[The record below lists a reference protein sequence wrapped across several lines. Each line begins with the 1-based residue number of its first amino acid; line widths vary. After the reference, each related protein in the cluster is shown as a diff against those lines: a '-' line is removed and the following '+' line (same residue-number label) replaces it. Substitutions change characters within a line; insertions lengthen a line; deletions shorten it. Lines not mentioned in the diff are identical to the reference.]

1 MEMEKLEVQF
11 VSKSMYS
18 EKIWSQNIL
27 LLCYSRKRLKCAG
40 NIIPFPA
47 RRMPS
52 AGHIKYPIPGYQKSK
67 SIQKLQ

>member
-1 MEMEKLEVQF
+1 MEKLEVQF
-11 VSKSMYS
+11 ESKSMYS

>member
-47 RRMPS
+47 RHMPA